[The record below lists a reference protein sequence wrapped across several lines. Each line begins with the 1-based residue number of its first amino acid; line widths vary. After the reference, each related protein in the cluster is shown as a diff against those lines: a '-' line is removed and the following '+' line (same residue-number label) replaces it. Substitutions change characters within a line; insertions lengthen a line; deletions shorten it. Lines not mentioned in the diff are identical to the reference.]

1 MILKRHGWL
10 GEFRT
15 DAENMHTGHDDMEG
29 PQILPQ
35 GREGGR
41 GETDGR
47 RKVLSHGV
55 SKLGLFFLL

>member
-1 MILKRHGWL
+1 
-10 GEFRT
+10 
-15 DAENMHTGHDDMEG
+15 MEA

-41 GETDGR
+41 GETDER

-55 SKLGLFFLL
+55 SKVGLFFFLL